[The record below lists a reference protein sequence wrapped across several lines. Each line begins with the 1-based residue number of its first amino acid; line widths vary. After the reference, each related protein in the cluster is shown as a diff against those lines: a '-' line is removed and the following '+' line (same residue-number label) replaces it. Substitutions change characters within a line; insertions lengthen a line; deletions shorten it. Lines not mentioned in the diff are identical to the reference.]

1 MKKNILICSALA
13 VIALSACSDNENNPA
28 VDNLKDTP
36 IVINAGVS
44 DLTTR
49 AGYADNNLPTEIG
62 LYITNPNSATYT
74 YKNYKMTYAESA
86 WSTEDGSMVWQDNSQ
101 TVNVVAY
108 TPYDGVSNDELSAKT
123 ELAVG
128 VQANQSATGGT
139 AVATSDFLYYKKD
152 AVTPSTDGI
161 SLPMEHLFSKL
172 LISFTH
178 GSELSGKT
186 VVIKSVT
193 VSGTQIAH
201 KFNLSTGELV
211 AGGLNGDATDITMYL
226 QDGTSPVVKT
236 AEAILIP
243 QTVAVTVTVA
253 ATVDGEEKTF
263 SYTADSQEFATKTQ
277 YTLALAVGR
286 DGVQAGNFD
295 INPWGTPVDG
305 GNLETTEN
313 K

>member
-1 MKKNILICSALA
+1 MKKNIFICTALA
-13 VIALSACSDNENNPA
+13 GLLLSACSNNENDPL

-36 IVINAGVS
+36 IVINAGVN

-74 YKNYKMTYAESA
+74 YKNYKMTYANSQWTTTDGTMMWESA
-86 WSTEDGSMVWQDNSQ
+86 TQ

-108 TPYDGVSNDELSAKT
+108 TPYKGASGDELTAKT
-123 ELAVG
+123 ELPVS
-128 VQANQSATGGT
+128 VQADQSTTGGT
-139 AVATSDFLYYKKD
+139 AVTTSDFLYYKKD

-178 GSELSGKT
+178 GSELNGKT

-201 KFNLSTGELV
+201 KFNLSIGALV

-226 QDGTSPVVKT
+226 QAGTAPVVKT

-243 QTVAVTVTVA
+243 QTVAVTVTVV
-253 ATVDGEEKTF
+253 ATVDNEEKTF
-263 SYTADSQEFATKTQ
+263 SYTAGSQEFAAKTQ

-286 DGVQAGNFD
+286 DGLQAGTFD
-295 INPWGTPVDG
+295 INPWGTPVNG

>member
-1 MKKNILICSALA
+1 MKKNIFICTALA
-13 VIALSACSDNENNPA
+13 AMALSACSNTENDPA

-36 IVINAGVS
+36 IVINAGVN

-49 AGYADNNLPTEIG
+49 AGYATENLPTEIG
-62 LYITNPNSATYT
+62 LYITNPTSTAYS
-74 YKNYKMTYAESA
+74 YKNYKMTYANNQ
-86 WSTEDGSMVWQDNSQ
+86 WTTTDGTMMWQDATQ

-108 TPYDGVSNDELSAKT
+108 TPYNGASGDELTAKT
-123 ELAVG
+123 ELPVN
-128 VQANQSATGGT
+128 VQANQSTTGGV

-178 GSELSGKT
+178 GSELNGKT
-186 VVIKSVT
+186 VVIESVT
-193 VSGTQIAH
+193 VSGTQTAH
-201 KFNLSTGELV
+201 KFNLSTGVLA

-226 QDGTSPVVKT
+226 QDGTASVVKT
-236 AEAILIP
+236 AEAILVP

-253 ATVDGEEKTF
+253 ATVDGEDKTF
-263 SYTADSQEFATKTQ
+263 SYTADSREFATKTQ

-286 DGVQAGNFD
+286 DGIQSGTFD
-295 INPWGTPVDG
+295 INPWGTPVNG
-305 GNLETTEN
+305 GDLSTTE

>member
-1 MKKNILICSALA
+1 MKKNLLICSALA
-13 VIALSACSDNENNPA
+13 AMALSACSDNENNPA

-49 AGYADNNLPTEIG
+49 AGYADSNLPAEIG

-74 YKNYKMTYAESA
+74 YKNYKMTYANSK
-86 WSTEDGSMVWQDNSQ
+86 WTTTDGTMMWQDASQ

-108 TPYDGVSNDELSAKT
+108 TPYNGASGDELTAKT
-123 ELAVG
+123 ELPVS
-128 VQANQSATGGT
+128 VQADQSTTGGT
-139 AVATSDFLYYKKD
+139 AVAISDFLYYKKD

-178 GSELSGKT
+178 GSELNGKT

-193 VSGTQIAH
+193 VSGTQTAH
-201 KFNLSTGELV
+201 KFNLSTGALV

-226 QDGTSPVVKT
+226 QDGTSPIVKT

-243 QTVAVTVTVA
+243 QTVAMTVTVT
-253 ATVDGEEKTF
+253 ATVDSEEKTF

-277 YTLALAVGR
+277 YTLALTIGR
-286 DGVQAGNFD
+286 DGVQGGEFD

-305 GNLETTEN
+305 GNLETTE
-313 K
+313 